1 MKNLFFFSRG
11 LLTSALFVTA
21 ITVSAQ
27 VKYVPLKPMSQV
39 VSTSMKQVRSSDAIT
54 LPTITWGGDIAT
66 VYAEINGTFK
76 KNGLEITLKNTDNFK
91 DQVQRCINGET
102 PYLRGTKGMI
112 KMASDAFKAAGTE
125 LVEIYQLSYSNGD
138 DAVVFR
144 PGKNINNAKNVALQ
158 LYGPHMDYAA
168 NLFTSAKR
176 RLEDIN
182 FKYLEELTLN
192 DNGTNNN
199 PVEAFVADP
208 TLDAVFCI
216 IPDALNLTSG
226 GKTGTGSE
234 GSVKGA
240 TIGLTTKSAN
250 RIIADVYAVRKDY
263 FDKNRDEVQKLTLS
277 LMQAEEGLRDLL
289 KAKSSKMGEYNK
301 LISRASELFFG
312 TPTATKDVEPMLEGG
327 CEFVAHAG
335 NVSFFV
341 GQGTTRN
348 QKTLDAEIQ
357 KAFVTMGVLTGATSV
372 LNAGWD
378 YNAFVPDLRYAKAGA
393 ASAAATPRF
402 DEKKVSQVVENK
414 IKAESTT
421 WESEGTLFNVEI
433 YFQPNQED
441 FAVANYSSD
450 FKEALK
456 LAQTYGGAIVVIEG
470 HSDRGGVLKA
480 RQSGVSS
487 QEVAQIEQVA
497 KNLSRDRAENVKKSF
512 LAYCKQSGIAFD
524 ASQVTVVGRGI
535 ESPKY
540 MQPRTQEE
548 WKQNFRVVFRVK
560 QLESESIQFDPSIYK

>member
-1 MKNLFFFSRG
+1 MNNPSTPVRIVVAAAL
-11 LLTSALFVTA
+11 LLTTTLLH
-21 ITVSAQ
+21 AQ
-27 VKYVPLKPMSQV
+27 VKYVQLKPMSQV
-39 VSTSMKQVRSSDAIT
+39 VPTSLKPVRATEVIS

-66 VYAEINGTFK
+66 VYAEINGIFK
-76 KNGLEITLKNTDNFK
+76 QNNLSITLRNEDNFK

-102 PYLRGTKGMI
+102 PYLRGTMGMI
-112 KMASDAFKAAGTE
+112 KMASDAFRAAGIE
-125 LVEIYQLSYSNGD
+125 LVEIYQISYSNGD

-144 PGKNINNAKNVALQ
+144 QGKNINNAKNVALQ

-199 PVEAFVADP
+199 PVEAFIADP
-208 TLDAVFCI
+208 SLDAVFCI

-226 GKTGTGSE
+226 GNTGTGSE

-263 FDKNRDEVQKLTLS
+263 FDSHREEVRKLTLA

-289 KAKSSKMGEYNK
+289 KSKASKMGEFNK
-301 LISRASELFFG
+301 VTSRSSELFFG
-312 TPTATKDVEPMLEGG
+312 TPTAIKDVEPMLEGG
-327 CEFVAHAG
+327 CEFVGHTG
-335 NVSFFV
+335 NVAFFV

-348 QKTLDAEIQ
+348 QKTIDAEIQ
-357 KAFVTMGVLTGATSV
+357 KAFITLGVLTSPTTVSGA
-372 LNAGWD
+372 NWD
-378 YNAFVPDLRYAKAGA
+378 YNTFVPNLKYAKAGA
-393 ASAAATPRF
+393 ATTTPRF

-414 IKAESTT
+414 IKAEAST
-421 WESEGTLFNVEI
+421 WESEGTLFVVEI
-433 YFQPNQED
+433 YFQPNQET
-441 FAVANYSSD
+441 FTVTGYSDD

-480 RQSGVSS
+480 KQGGASS

-512 LAYCKQSGIAFD
+512 LSYCKQSGINFD
-524 ASQVTVVGRGI
+524 ASQITVVGRGI
-535 ESPKY
+535 ESPKF
-540 MQPRTQEE
+540 MQPRTQDE

>member
-1 MKNLFFFSRG
+1 MKQLPFPNRI
-11 LLTSALFVTA
+11 AIVTA
-21 ITVSAQ
+21 LLVTTLPLLAQ

-39 VSTSMKQVRSSDAIT
+39 VSTSLKPVRTSGTIT

-66 VYAEINGTFK
+66 VYAEINGIFK
-76 KNGLEITLKNTDNFK
+76 QNGLDFTLRNEDNFK

-112 KMASDAFKAAGTE
+112 KMASDAFKAAGID

-144 PGKNINNAKNVALQ
+144 KGKNINNARNVALQ

-176 RLEDIN
+176 KLEDIN
-182 FKYLEELTLN
+182 FKYLEELTVN

-226 GKTGTGSE
+226 GTTGTGSE
-234 GSVKGA
+234 GSVNGA
-240 TIGLTTKSAN
+240 AIGLTTKSAN

-263 FDKNRDEVQKLTLS
+263 FDTHKDDIKKLTLA

-289 KAKSSKMGEYNK
+289 KS
-301 LISRASELFFG
+301 
-312 TPTATKDVEPMLEGG
+312 MLEGG
-327 CEFVAHAG
+327 CEFVGHSG
-335 NVSFFV
+335 NVTFFV

-348 QKTLDAEIQ
+348 QKTIDTEIQ
-357 KAFVTMGVLTGATSV
+357 KAFITMGVLTSATNV
-372 LNAGWD
+372 LSADWD
-378 YNAFVPDLRYAKAGA
+378 YNSFVPNLKYAKAGA
-393 ASAAATPRF
+393 STITPRF

-414 IKAESTT
+414 IKAEATT

-441 FAVANYSSD
+441 FAVASYSAD

-480 RQSGVSS
+480 RQSGASS

-512 LAYCKQSGIAFD
+512 LAYCKQSGITFD
-524 ASQVTVVGRGI
+524 ASQISVVGRGI

-540 MQPRTQEE
+540 VQPRTQEE

-560 QLESESIQFDPSIYK
+560 QLESESIRFDPSIYK

>member
-1 MKNLFFFSRG
+1 MKNPSSPNRIVVLASL
-11 LLTSALFVTA
+11 LLTTIALN
-21 ITVSAQ
+21 AQ

-39 VSTSMKQVRSSDAIT
+39 VSTSLKPVSISGAIT

-66 VYAEINGTFK
+66 VYAEINGLFK
-76 KNGLEITLKNTDNFK
+76 LNGLDFTLRNEDNFK
-91 DQVQRCINGET
+91 AQVQRCINGET

-112 KMASDAFKAAGTE
+112 KMASDAFKAAGIE
-125 LVEIYQLSYSNGD
+125 LVEIYQISYSNGD

-144 PGKNINNAKNVALQ
+144 PGKNINNARNVALQ

-168 NLFTSAKR
+168 NLFISAKR

-208 TLDAVFCI
+208 ALDAVFCI

-226 GKTGTGSE
+226 GTTGTGSE

-240 TIGLTTKSAN
+240 RIGLTTKSAN

-263 FDKNRDEVQKLTLS
+263 FDTHREEVQKLTLT

-289 KAKSSKMGEYNK
+289 KNKASKMGEYNK
-301 LISRASELFFG
+301 MISRSSELFFG

-327 CEFVAHAG
+327 CEFVGHAG
-335 NVSFFV
+335 NITFFT

-357 KAFVTMGVLTGATSV
+357 KAFITMGVLTSPTNV
-372 LNAGWD
+372 LNANWD
-378 YNAFVPDLRYAKAGA
+378 YNEFVPNLKYAKAGA
-393 ASAAATPRF
+393 ITPTPRF

-421 WESEGTLFNVEI
+421 WESEGTLFVVEI
-433 YFQPNQED
+433 YFQPNQEN
-441 FAVANYSSD
+441 FTVANYAED

-480 RQSGVSS
+480 KQNGASS

-497 KNLSRDRAENVKKSF
+497 KNLSRDRADNVKKSF
-512 LAYCKQSGIAFD
+512 LAYCKQSGITFD
-524 ASQVTVVGRGI
+524 ASQITIVGRGI
-535 ESPKY
+535 ESPKFL
-540 MQPRTQEE
+540 QPRTQEE

>member
-1 MKNLFFFSRG
+1 MNNPYSPTRFIAAAA
-11 LLTSALFVTA
+11 LLLATTMLQ
-21 ITVSAQ
+21 AQ
-27 VKYVPLKPMSQV
+27 VKYVQLKPMSQV
-39 VSTSMKQVRSSDAIT
+39 VSTSLKPVHASEAFS

-66 VYAEINGTFK
+66 VYAEINGIFK
-76 KNGLEITLKNTDNFK
+76 QNGLTLILRNEDNFK

-112 KMASDAFKAAGTE
+112 KMASEAFKASGME
-125 LVEIYQLSYSNGD
+125 LVEIYQISYSNGD

-199 PVEAFVADP
+199 PVEAFIADP
-208 TLDAVFCI
+208 SLDAVFCI

-226 GKTGTGSE
+226 GTTGTGSE

-263 FDKNRDEVQKLTLS
+263 FDSHKEEVRKLTLS

-289 KAKSSKMGEYNK
+289 KSKTSKMGEFNK
-301 LISRASELFFG
+301 VISRASELFFG
-312 TPTATKDVEPMLEGG
+312 TPTAIKDVEPMLEGG
-327 CEFVAHAG
+327 CEFVGHLG
-335 NVSFFV
+335 NVAFFE

-348 QKTLDAEIQ
+348 QKTIDTEIQ
-357 KAFVTMGVLTGATSV
+357 KAFITMGVLSSSTNV
-372 LNAGWD
+372 LSANWD
-378 YNAFVPDLRYAKAGA
+378 YNAFVPNLRYAKTGA
-393 ASAAATPRF
+393 ITSTPRF

-421 WESEGTLFNVEI
+421 WESEGTLFVVEI
-433 YFQPNQED
+433 YFQPNQEN
-441 FAVANYSSD
+441 FAVASYSDD

-480 RQSGVSS
+480 KQSGASS
-487 QEVAQIEQVA
+487 PEVAQIEQVA
-497 KNLSRDRAENVKKSF
+497 KNLSRDRAENVKKNF
-512 LAYCKQSGIAFD
+512 LAYCKQAGITFD
-524 ASQVTVVGRGI
+524 ASQITVVGRGI
-535 ESPKY
+535 ESPKFL
-540 MQPRTQEE
+540 QPRTQEE

-560 QLESESIQFDPSIYK
+560 QLESESIQFDPKIYK

>member
-1 MKNLFFFSRG
+1 MKTLSIVNRIAVSAILIS
-11 LLTSALFVTA
+11 LTFASQ
-21 ITVSAQ
+21 AQ
-27 VKYVPLKPMSQV
+27 VKYVQLKPMSQT
-39 VSTSMKQVRSSDAIT
+39 VSSTLKPVRTTDALS

-66 VYAEINGTFK
+66 VYAELNGIFK
-76 KNGLEITLKNTDNFK
+76 QNGLNITLRNEDNFK

-102 PYLRGTKGMI
+102 PFLRGTKGMI
-112 KMASDAFKAAGTE
+112 KMASDAFRAAGTE
-125 LVEIYQLSYSNGD
+125 LVEVYQISYSNGD

-144 PGKNINNAKNVALQ
+144 QGKNINNAKNVALQ

-168 NLFTSAKR
+168 NLFTSAR
-176 RLEDIN
+176 RKLEDIN
-182 FKYLEELTLN
+182 FKYLEELTVN
-192 DNGTNNN
+192 DKGTNNN

-208 TLDAVFCI
+208 SLDAVFCI

-226 GKTGTGSE
+226 GTSGTGSE

-263 FDKNRDEVQKLTLS
+263 FDTHRDEIHKLTLS

-289 KAKSSKMGEYNK
+289 KAKASKMGEYNK
-301 LISRASELFFG
+301 LLSRSSELFFG
-312 TPTATKDVEPMLEGG
+312 TPTAVKDVEPLLEGG
-327 CEFVAHAG
+327 CEFAGHSG
-335 NVSFFV
+335 NVAFFV

-348 QKTLDAEIQ
+348 QKTLDTEIQ
-357 KAFVTMGVLTGATSV
+357 KAFITMGVLTAATTV
-372 LNAGWD
+372 PNAGWD
-378 YNAFVPDLRYAKAGA
+378 YNEFVPGLRYAKAGPV
-393 ASAAATPRF
+393 STTPRF

-441 FAVANYSSD
+441 FAVANYSND

-480 RQSGVSS
+480 RQTGASS
-487 QEVAQIEQVA
+487 QEIAQIEQVA

-512 LAYCKQSGIAFD
+512 LAYCKQSGITFD
-524 ASQVTVVGRGI
+524 ASQITVVGRGI

-540 MQPRTQEE
+540 MQPRTQDE

>member
-1 MKNLFFFSRG
+1 MKSTLFLNRIIS
-11 LLTSALFVTA
+11 VTA
-21 ITVSAQ
+21 LLVTTITLNAQ
-27 VKYVPLKPMSQV
+27 VKYVQLKPMSQV
-39 VSTSMKQVRSSDAIT
+39 VSTSLKPVRSSDAIS

-66 VYAEINGTFK
+66 VYAEINDIFK
-76 KNGLEITLKNTDNFK
+76 KNDLTITLRNEDNFK
-91 DQVQRCINGET
+91 DQVQRCLNGET

-125 LVEIYQLSYSNGD
+125 LVEIYQISFSNGD

-199 PVEAFVADP
+199 PVEAFVTDP

-226 GKTGTGSE
+226 GTTGTGSE

-263 FDKNRDEVQKLTLS
+263 FDSHKDEVRKLTLS

-289 KAKSSKMGEYNK
+289 KNKATKMGEYNK
-301 LISRASELFFG
+301 VISRSSELFYG

-327 CEFVAHAG
+327 CEFVGHAG
-335 NVSFFV
+335 NVLFFV

-348 QKTLDAEIQ
+348 QKTLDSEIQ
-357 KAFVTMGVLTGATSV
+357 KAFITMRVLTSPTTV
-372 LNAGWD
+372 LAADWD
-378 YNAFVPDLRYAKAGA
+378 YNSFVSGLKFAKTGAGIV
-393 ASAAATPRF
+393 TPRF
-402 DEKKVSQVVENK
+402 DEKKVTQVIENK

-421 WESEGTLFNVEI
+421 WESEGTLFVLEI
-433 YFQPNQED
+433 YFQPNQES
-441 FAVANYSSD
+441 FAVANYAGD

-456 LAQTYGGAIVVIEG
+456 LAQTYGGAIVVVEG
-470 HSDRGGVLKA
+470 HSDRAGVLKA
-480 RQSGVSS
+480 KQSGASS
-487 QEVAQIEQVA
+487 PEIAQIEQVA

-512 LAYCKQSGIAFD
+512 LAYCKQSGINFD
-524 ASQVTVVGRGI
+524 NSQITVVGRGI
-535 ESPKY
+535 ESPKFL
-540 MQPRTQEE
+540 QPRTQEE

-560 QLESESIQFDPSIYK
+560 QLESESLQFDPSIYK

>member
-1 MKNLFFFSRG
+1 MKNQFFPNRIILSVILLLFTMG
-11 LLTSALFVTA
+11 LR
-21 ITVSAQ
+21 AQ
-27 VKYVPLKPMSQV
+27 VKYIPLKPMSQV
-39 VSTSMKQVRSSDAIT
+39 VSTSLKSLRISEPIS

-66 VYAEINGTFK
+66 VYAEINGIFK
-76 KNGLEITLKNTDNFK
+76 QNGLEFTLRNEDNFK

-112 KMASDAFKAAGTE
+112 KMASDAFKAAGME
-125 LVEIYQLSYSNGD
+125 LVEIYQISYSNGD

-144 PGKNINNAKNVALQ
+144 QGKNINNARNVALQ

-168 NLFTSAKR
+168 NLFTSAR
-176 RLEDIN
+176 RKLEDIN

-226 GKTGTGSE
+226 GTTGTGSE

-263 FDKNRDEVQKLTLS
+263 FDTHRDEVQKLTLA

-289 KAKSSKMGEYNK
+289 KNKASKMGEYNK
-301 LISRASELFFG
+301 LISRSSELFFG

-327 CEFVAHAG
+327 CEFVGHSG
-335 NVSFFV
+335 NVAFFV

-357 KAFVTMGVLTGATSV
+357 KAFITMGVLTSPTNV
-372 LNAGWD
+372 LNANWD
-378 YNAFVPDLRYAKAGA
+378 YNVFVQNLKYAKAGA
-393 ASAAATPRF
+393 GTVTPRF

-414 IKAESTT
+414 IKAEATT
-421 WESEGTLFNVEI
+421 WESEGTLFSLEI
-433 YFQPNQED
+433 YFQPNQET
-441 FAVANYSSD
+441 FTVANYAGD

-480 RQSGVSS
+480 KQNGANS
-487 QEVAQIEQVA
+487 QEIAQIEQVA
-497 KNLSRDRAENVKKSF
+497 KNLSRERAENVRKSF
-512 LAYCKQSGIAFD
+512 LAYCKQSGITFD
-524 ASQVTVVGRGI
+524 NSQITVVGRGI
-535 ESPKY
+535 ESPKFV
-540 MQPRTQEE
+540 QPRTQEE

-560 QLESESIQFDPSIYK
+560 QLESESIKFDPSIYK

>member
-1 MKNLFFFSRG
+1 MKNPTSLYRIVVLASL
-11 LLTSALFVTA
+11 LLTTIALH
-21 ITVSAQ
+21 AQ

-39 VSTSMKQVRSSDAIT
+39 VSTSLKPVSISGVIT

-66 VYAEINGTFK
+66 VYAEINGIFK
-76 KNGLEITLKNTDNFK
+76 QNSLDFTLRNEDNFK
-91 DQVQRCINGET
+91 VQVQRCINGET

-112 KMASDAFKAAGTE
+112 KMASDAFKAAGVE
-125 LVEIYQLSYSNGD
+125 LVEFYQISYSNGD

-144 PGKNINNAKNVALQ
+144 PGKNINNARNVALQ

-168 NLFTSAKR
+168 NLFISAKR

-182 FKYLEELTLN
+182 FKYLEELTVN

-226 GKTGTGSE
+226 GTTGTGSE

-240 TIGLTTKSAN
+240 RIGLTTKSAN

-263 FDKNRDEVQKLTLS
+263 FDTHREEVQELTLT

-289 KAKSSKMGEYNK
+289 KAKTSKMGEYNK

-327 CEFVAHAG
+327 CEFVGHAG
-335 NVSFFV
+335 NIAFFI

-357 KAFVTMGVLTGATSV
+357 KAFITMGVLTSSTNI
-372 LNAGWD
+372 LNANWD
-378 YNAFVPDLRYAKAGA
+378 YNAFVPNLKYAKAG
-393 ASAAATPRF
+393 SITATPRF
-402 DEKKVSQVVENK
+402 DEKKVTQVVENK

-421 WESEGTLFNVEI
+421 WESEGTLFVVEI
-433 YFQPNQED
+433 YFQPNQEN
-441 FAVANYSSD
+441 FTVASYADD

-480 RQSGVSS
+480 KQNGASS

-497 KNLSRDRAENVKKSF
+497 KNLSRDRADNVKKSF
-512 LAYCKQSGIAFD
+512 LAYCKQAGITFD
-524 ASQVTVVGRGI
+524 ASQITIVGRGI
-535 ESPKY
+535 ESPKF

>member
-1 MKNLFFFSRG
+1 MKNPSYFNRPLAVAA
-11 LLTSALFVTA
+11 LLISTIALH
-21 ITVSAQ
+21 AQ

-39 VSTSMKQVRSSDAIT
+39 VSTSLKPVRTTDAIT

-66 VYAEINGTFK
+66 VYAEINGIFK
-76 KNGLEITLKNTDNFK
+76 QNGLNFTLRNEDNFK

-112 KMASDAFKAAGTE
+112 KMASDALKAAGTE
-125 LVEIYQLSYSNGD
+125 LVEIYQISYSNGD

-144 PGKNINNAKNVALQ
+144 PGKNITNSKNVALQ

-263 FDKNRDEVQKLTLS
+263 FDIHKNEIQKFTLS

-289 KAKSSKMGEYNK
+289 KNKASRMGEYNK

-312 TPTATKDVEPMLEGG
+312 TPTAVKDVEPMLEGG
-327 CEFVAHAG
+327 CEFAGHAG
-335 NVSFFV
+335 NIAFFV

-348 QKTLDAEIQ
+348 QKIIDAEIQ
-357 KAFVTMGVLTGATSV
+357 KAFITMGVLTSATNV
-372 LNAGWD
+372 LNANWD
-378 YNAFVPDLRYAKAGA
+378 YNAFVPDLKYAKAGTI
-393 ASAAATPRF
+393 SATPRF

-414 IKAESTT
+414 IKAEAAT
-421 WESEGTLFNVEI
+421 WESEGTLFSVEI

-441 FAVANYSSD
+441 FTVANYAGD

-480 RQSGVSS
+480 RQTGASS
-487 QEVAQIEQVA
+487 QEIAQIEQVA
-497 KNLSRDRAENVKKSF
+497 KNLSRERAENVKKSF
-512 LAYCKQSGIAFD
+512 LAYCKQSGITFD

-535 ESPKY
+535 EAPKF

-560 QLESESIQFDPSIYK
+560 QLESESISFDPSIYK

>member
-1 MKNLFFFSRG
+1 MKIQSFFKRIVVIAA
-11 LLTSALFVTA
+11 LLVATIALH
-21 ITVSAQ
+21 AQ

-39 VSTSMKQVRSSDAIT
+39 VSTSLKPVRASDAIT

-66 VYAEINGTFK
+66 VYAEMNGIFK
-76 KNGLEITLKNTDNFK
+76 QNGLDITLRNEDNFK

-112 KMASDAFKAAGTE
+112 KMASDAFKAAGIE
-125 LVEIYQLSYSNGD
+125 LVEIYQISYSNGD

-144 PGKNINNAKNVALQ
+144 PGKNINNARHVALQ
-158 LYGPHMDYAA
+158 LHGPHMDYAA

-208 TLDAVFCI
+208 ALDAVFCI

-226 GKTGTGSE
+226 GTTGTGSE

-263 FDKNRDEVQKLTLS
+263 FDTHKDQVQKLTLA

-289 KAKSSKMGEYNK
+289 KTKASKMGEYNK
-301 LISRASELFFG
+301 LISRSSELFFG

-327 CEFVAHAG
+327 CEFVGHAG
-335 NVSFFV
+335 NVTFFV

-348 QKTLDAEIQ
+348 QKTIDAEIQ
-357 KAFVTMGVLTGATSV
+357 KAFITMGVLTSATNV
-372 LNAGWD
+372 LSANWD
-378 YNAFVPDLRYAKAGA
+378 YNAFVPGLRNAKAGA
-393 ASAAATPRF
+393 NTVTPRF

-421 WESEGTLFNVEI
+421 WESEGTLFIQEI

-441 FAVANYSSD
+441 FAVTNYSGD

-480 RQSGVSS
+480 KQSGASS

-512 LAYCKQSGIAFD
+512 LAYCKQSGITFD
-524 ASQVTVVGRGI
+524 ASQITVVGRGI
-535 ESPKY
+535 ESPKFV
-540 MQPRTQEE
+540 QPRTQDE

>member
-1 MKNLFFFSRG
+1 MKNPFSQIRIIVVVTL
-11 LLTSALFVTA
+11 LLTTIAL
-21 ITVSAQ
+21 SAQ
-27 VKYVPLKPMSQV
+27 VKYIPLKPMSQV
-39 VSTSMKQVRSSDAIT
+39 VSTTLKPVRISDGIS

-66 VYAEINGTFK
+66 VYADINGIFK
-76 KNGLEITLKNTDNFK
+76 QNGLTITLRNEDNFK

-112 KMASDAFKAAGTE
+112 KMASDAFKAAGME
-125 LVEIYQLSYSNGD
+125 LVEIYQISYSNGD

-144 PGKNINNAKNVALQ
+144 PGKNINNARNVALQ
-158 LYGPHMDYAA
+158 LFGPHMDYAA

-176 RLEDIN
+176 RLQDIN

-199 PVEAFVADP
+199 PVEAFIADP

-226 GKTGTGSE
+226 GTTGTGSE

-240 TIGLTTKSAN
+240 KIGLTTKSAN

-263 FDKNRDEVQKLTLS
+263 FDTHKEEVQKLTLA

-289 KAKSSKMGEYNK
+289 KSKASKMGEFNK
-301 LISRASELFFG
+301 ITSRSSELFFG

-327 CEFVAHAG
+327 CEFVGHAG
-335 NVSFFV
+335 NVTFFV

-348 QKTLDAEIQ
+348 QKTIDAEIQ
-357 KAFVTMGVLTGATSV
+357 KAFITMGVLTSPTNV
-372 LNAGWD
+372 LSANWD
-378 YNAFVPDLRYAKAGA
+378 YNAFVPNLRYARTGA
-393 ASAAATPRF
+393 NTMTPRF

-414 IKAESTT
+414 IKAEATT
-421 WESEGTLFNVEI
+421 WESEGTLFVVEI
-433 YFQPNQED
+433 YFQPNQEN
-441 FAVANYSSD
+441 FAVTSYSDD

-480 RQSGVSS
+480 KQGGATS

-512 LAYCKQSGIAFD
+512 LTYCKQAGITFD
-524 ASQVTVVGRGI
+524 PSQITVVGRGI
-535 ESPKY
+535 ESPKF

>member
-1 MKNLFFFSRG
+1 MKTISFFNRIVV
-11 LLTSALFVTA
+11 SAILISLSFA
-21 ITVSAQ
+21 IQAQ
-27 VKYVPLKPMSQV
+27 VKYVQLKPMSQT
-39 VSTSMKQVRSSDAIT
+39 VSATLKPVRTTDALT

-66 VYAEINGTFK
+66 VYAELNGIFK
-76 KNGLEITLKNTDNFK
+76 QNGLNITLRNEDNFK
-91 DQVQRCINGET
+91 DQVQRCLNGET
-102 PYLRGTKGMI
+102 PFLRGTKGMI
-112 KMASDAFKAAGTE
+112 KMASDAFRAAGTE
-125 LVEIYQLSYSNGD
+125 LVEVYQISFSNGD

-168 NLFTSAKR
+168 NLFTSARR

-182 FKYLEELTLN
+182 FKYLEELTVN
-192 DNGTNNN
+192 DKGTNNN

-208 TLDAVFCI
+208 ALDAVFCI

-226 GKTGTGSE
+226 GTSGTGSE

-263 FDKNRDEVQKLTLS
+263 FDTHRDEIQKLTLA

-289 KAKSSKMGEYNK
+289 KAKASKMGEYNK
-301 LISRASELFFG
+301 LLSRSSELFFG
-312 TPTATKDVEPMLEGG
+312 TPTAVKDVEPLLEGG
-327 CEFVAHAG
+327 CEFAGHSG
-335 NVSFFV
+335 NVAFFV

-348 QKTLDAEIQ
+348 QKTLDNEIQ
-357 KAFVTMGVLTGATSV
+357 KAFITMGVLTAATTV
-372 LNAGWD
+372 PNAGWD
-378 YNAFVPDLRYAKAGA
+378 YNVFVPGLRYAKAGPA
-393 ASAAATPRF
+393 NTTPRF

-441 FAVANYSSD
+441 FAVANYSND

-480 RQSGVSS
+480 RQTGASS
-487 QEVAQIEQVA
+487 QEIAQIEQVA

-512 LAYCKQSGIAFD
+512 LAYCKQSGITFD
-524 ASQVTVVGRGI
+524 ASQITVVGRGI

-540 MQPRTQEE
+540 MQPRTQDE

>member
-1 MKNLFFFSRG
+1 MRNISFFSRIIAIAT
-11 LLTSALFVTA
+11 LLL
-21 ITVSAQ
+21 ITGTLYGQ
-27 VKYVPLKPMSQV
+27 VKYQPLKPMSQV
-39 VSTSMKQVRSSDAIT
+39 VTTSLKPVRTSGSIT

-66 VYAEINGTFK
+66 VYAEMNGIFRQ
-76 KNGLEITLKNTDNFK
+76 NGLDFTLRNEDNFK

-112 KMASDAFKAAGTE
+112 KMASDAFRAAGIE
-125 LVEIYQLSYSNGD
+125 LVEVYQLSYSNGD

-144 PGKNINNAKNVALQ
+144 PGKNINNSRNVALQ
-158 LYGPHMDYAA
+158 IYGPHMDYAA

-176 RLEDIN
+176 KLEDIS

-263 FDKNRDEVQKLTLS
+263 FDSHRDEVQKFTLS
-277 LMQAEEGLRDLL
+277 LMQAEEGLRDLI
-289 KAKSSKMGEYNK
+289 KAKASRMGEYNK
-301 LISRASELFFG
+301 LISSASELFFG

-327 CEFVAHAG
+327 CEFAGHTG
-335 NVSFFV
+335 NVAFFT

-348 QKTLDAEIQ
+348 QKTLDTEIQ
-357 KAFVTMGVLTGATSV
+357 KAFITMGVLSGATNV
-372 LNAGWD
+372 PGANWD
-378 YNAFVPDLRYAKAGA
+378 YNAFVPDLKYAKAGA
-393 ASAAATPRF
+393 STVSAPRF
-402 DEKKVSQVVENK
+402 DEKKVSQVVENR
-414 IKAESTT
+414 IKAEATS
-421 WESEGTLFNVEI
+421 WEAEGTLFNVEI

-441 FAVANYSSD
+441 FAVASYADD

-480 RQSGVSS
+480 RQSGASS

-497 KNLSRDRAENVKKSF
+497 KNLSRERAENVRKNF

-524 ASQVTVVGRGI
+524 ASQITVVGRGI
-535 ESPKY
+535 EAPKFA
-540 MQPRTQEE
+540 QPRTQEE

-560 QLESESIQFDPSIYK
+560 QLESEPIQFDPSIYK